1 MTLSRLSEEEVI
13 QGRTQRGQYRK
24 WDSQTSATLYVCS
37 KL

>member
-37 KL
+37 EL